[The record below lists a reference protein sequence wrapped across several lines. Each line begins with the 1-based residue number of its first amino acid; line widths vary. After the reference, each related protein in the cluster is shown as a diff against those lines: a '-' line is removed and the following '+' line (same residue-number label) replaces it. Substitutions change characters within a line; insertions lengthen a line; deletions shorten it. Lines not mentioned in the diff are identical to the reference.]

1 MRKVKQ
7 LKKWKIYENSEKE
20 VKEYGFKYTVIH
32 PDNDGCV
39 GLTPADSDW
48 ECETLDEAIDWI
60 QNY

>member
-7 LKKWKIYENSEKE
+7 FNKWRIYENSAKE

-32 PDNDGCV
+32 PDNCDCV

-48 ECETLDEAIDWI
+48 ECESLDEAIDWI